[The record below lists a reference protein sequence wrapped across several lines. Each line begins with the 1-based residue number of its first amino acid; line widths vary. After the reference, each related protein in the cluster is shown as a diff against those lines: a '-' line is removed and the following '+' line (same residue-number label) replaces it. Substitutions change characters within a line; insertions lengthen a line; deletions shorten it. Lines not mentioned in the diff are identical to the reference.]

1 MVSQYMTLQVEVTG
15 ELFTAPWSGA
25 RQLPLLLPGVDMQLV
40 LAQEP
45 GVVKQLLAVFTRH
58 LD

>member
-1 MVSQYMTLQVEVTG
+1 MVSQYMALQVEATG
-15 ELFTAPWSGA
+15 ELFTAPLSGA
-25 RQLPLLLPGVDMQLV
+25 RQLPLLPGVDVKLV

-45 GVVKQLLAVFTRH
+45 GVVKHLLAVFTRQ